1 MILYRSYVEGILT
14 HAEMSWQS
22 EQTLGNGPSK
32 DLVDSY
38 LTTNGLPIHQDGNTV
53 FKGDKVFKDEMTD
66 RDPRLAANIDLE
78 GVRLNGIA
86 GAVYGIG
93 GYFGISFC

>member
-1 MILYRSYVEGILT
+1 
-14 HAEMSWQS
+14 
-22 EQTLGNGPSK
+22 
-32 DLVDSY
+32 
-38 LTTNGLPIHQDGNTV
+38 
-53 FKGDKVFKDEMTD
+53 MTD

-93 GYFGISFC
+93 GYFGTRFGNERFDNTATGQSNTNTTDMHCPTETE